1 MPLETAEVGGSNG
14 YEQHNTALEERGL
27 DHGPLFLCRTAGSQG
42 RARLGIVSD
51 MDVYL
56 PDAGYGRSQAEEPE
70 TVRAMLDSV
79 ERKQAAMAE
88 SEVDVARDLS
98 ARLFAAGGKRIRP
111 RLVVLSALVC
121 GARSG
126 DERVIDLAAA
136 AELVHSASLV
146 HDDVIDETA
155 ERRGVATT
163 NARWGNKLSVLGGD
177 FLLSKAFSLLAGVG
191 SAEVMRAISAMAVRM
206 TEAEM
211 LQAVSEGSIEKWQAN
226 YWRVITGKTASF
238 MGACCECGA
247 IIAGASPEV
256 RSALTSYGEQLGIA
270 FQITD
275 DLLDI
280 VGDPC
285 VTGKDLGAD
294 LIGGKYTLPVLTA
307 MRDPQVGE
315 QCRSILISRNGD
327 LTPKDAGEVARLV
340 RECGAAETA
349 RQTALEHSQRACDQL
364 DSLPPSDYTR
374 ALRSLAASVVDR
386 EG

>member
-1 MPLETAEVGGSNG
+1 
-14 YEQHNTALEERGL
+14 
-27 DHGPLFLCRTAGSQG
+27 
-42 RARLGIVSD
+42 

-56 PDAGYGRSQAEEPE
+56 PNAEHGVPKVDEPE

-79 ERKQAAMAE
+79 EHKLAAMAE
-88 SEVDVARDLS
+88 SDVDVARELS
-98 ARLFAAGGKRIRP
+98 ARLFSAGGKRIRP
-111 RLVVLSALVC
+111 RLVVLSALAC
-121 GARSG
+121 GARFS
-126 DERVIDLAAA
+126 DERVVDLAAA

-155 ERRGVATT
+155 ERRGVETT

-177 FLLSKAFSLLAGVG
+177 FLLSKAFSLLSGVG
-191 SAEVMRAISAMAVRM
+191 SAEVMRTISAMAVRM

-211 LQAVSEGSIEKWQAN
+211 LQAVSEGSIELWQAN
-226 YWRVITGKTASF
+226 YWRVINGKTASF

-247 IIAGASPEV
+247 ILAGASPEA
-256 RSALTSYGEQLGIA
+256 RSALTGYGEQLGVA

-280 VGDPC
+280 VGDPT

-307 MRDPQVGE
+307 MLDPTVGE

-327 LTPKDAGEVARLV
+327 LTPKDASEVARLV
-340 RECGAAETA
+340 RSCGAAETA
-349 RQTALEHSQRACDQL
+349 RQTALEHSQRACDSL